1 MKKQYYLLL
10 TLQLILV
17 SYTFGQRKG
26 LLSGT
31 INDQALNEPLP
42 FVAIGIANLNIG
54 TTSDLDGK
62 YRLLNVPA
70 GTHEVSFSYLGYE
83 TQLKTITIAAGEEL
97 EVNISLGE
105 GGVTMDEVVVLGQ
118 ATGQRA
124 AINRQINSNT
134 IVNVISKE
142 KLQELPDQN
151 AAESVGRLAGVS
163 IYRDAGEGQQVSIRG
178 ISPRFNAITV
188 NGERLPSTEQSTRS
202 VDLSMISADAL
213 DGIEL
218 FKAIRPDMDG
228 DAIGGTV
235 NFTIKKADAG
245 VRSTIRLLGGY
256 NDLKNDFGQF
266 RGSAAVSNRL
276 LKNKLGVIATANY
289 QEINRSNE
297 FLTTNYEFTGN
308 DPNTGEPVIRIA
320 TLNLGDRIEKR
331 KRYGGALN
339 LDYDFDA
346 DHRLMLSTN
355 LSQLNRDDQQYRRR
369 YRVSDNE
376 QRFTARQRERSTELF
391 VSTLSGKHAINNFS
405 INWRGS
411 YASSNQRTP
420 FSLRGQFWELA
431 ATNTGVG
438 QNASLST
445 VPAVFKNDLSNT
457 SLRDLQLSTD
467 FVQEDRRT
475 FQLDFQYDF
484 RASKNVNGFLKFGGK
499 YRSVKRARDI
509 SEKFM
514 RPYLNGTENPALSNP
529 ELFVT
534 KTGSQILLGN
544 FLGDYRNDAFFDG
557 LYDLLPGDEESRKA
571 TFSALDGIDLAA
583 YNALFGTA
591 YASGDGLVYEGH
603 IDPEKLLAFYERF
616 EDRAQ
621 LNGAVDLEDYDG
633 QEAIYAAYAMTEMNI
648 GKWLMLM
655 GGLRF
660 ERTDQSYNSR
670 TGSPLEEDEGGSGL
684 IELTDVFA
692 AQGYSELLPMAHMR
706 IKTAEWFD
714 VRAAV
719 TKTLARPNF
728 FNLVPWER
736 INNSEQIIDRGKPD
750 LKHTT
755 AWNYDLFLSF
765 YNKFGLL
772 TIGGFYK
779 ELSNI
784 DYIKNSAI
792 VDRENLFNGYT
803 LNEPANVSGIS
814 TVQGVEIDLQ
824 ANFRSLNGFWR
835 GIVLGANVTLSQ
847 SETFYPVFDVI
858 TEFIPVAPFFVTTL
872 IDTVRSG
879 PIVGQADLIA
889 NFNLGYELGGFSGR
903 ISAIHQ
909 TAALSPGNAGIG
921 RSGAGVGRIP
931 ALDFFDDSFWR
942 FDLALKQKLDQKGR
956 YTLLF
961 NMNNISNAPERAL
974 LGTRSLLQEE
984 EFFGF
989 TMDFGLL
996 YKFKN

>member
-1 MKKQYYLLL
+1 
-10 TLQLILV
+10 
-17 SYTFGQRKG
+17 
-26 LLSGT
+26 
-31 INDQALNEPLP
+31 
-42 FVAIGIANLNIG
+42 
-54 TTSDLDGK
+54 
-62 YRLLNVPA
+62 
-70 GTHEVSFSYLGYE
+70 
-83 TQLKTITIAAGEEL
+83 
-97 EVNISLGE
+97 
-105 GGVTMDEVVVLGQ
+105 
-118 ATGQRA
+118 
-124 AINRQINSNT
+124 
-134 IVNVISKE
+134 
-142 KLQELPDQN
+142 
-151 AAESVGRLAGVS
+151 
-163 IYRDAGEGQQVSIRG
+163 
-178 ISPRFNAITV
+178 
-188 NGERLPSTEQSTRS
+188 
-202 VDLSMISADAL
+202 
-213 DGIEL
+213 
-218 FKAIRPDMDG
+218 
-228 DAIGGTV
+228 
-235 NFTIKKADAG
+235 
-245 VRSTIRLLGGY
+245 
-256 NDLKNDFGQF
+256 
-266 RGSAAVSNRL
+266 
-276 LKNKLGVIATANY
+276 
-289 QEINRSNE
+289 
-297 FLTTNYEFTGN
+297 
-308 DPNTGEPVIRIA
+308 
-320 TLNLGDRIEKR
+320 
-331 KRYGGALN
+331 
-339 LDYDFDA
+339 
-346 DHRLMLSTN
+346 
-355 LSQLNRDDQQYRRR
+355 
-369 YRVSDNE
+369 
-376 QRFTARQRERSTELF
+376 
-391 VSTLSGKHAINNFS
+391 
-405 INWRGS
+405 
-411 YASSNQRTP
+411 
-420 FSLRGQFWELA
+420 
-431 ATNTGVG
+431 
-438 QNASLST
+438 
-445 VPAVFKNDLSNT
+445 
-457 SLRDLQLSTD
+457 
-467 FVQEDRRT
+467 
-475 FQLDFQYDF
+475 
-484 RASKNVNGFLKFGGK
+484 
-499 YRSVKRARDI
+499 
-509 SEKFM
+509 
-514 RPYLNGTENPALSNP
+514 
-529 ELFVT
+529 
-534 KTGSQILLGN
+534 LGN

-889 NFNLGYELGGFSGR
+889 NVNLGYELGGFSGR